1 MQKIG
6 LCLGGGGARGL
17 CHIEF
22 LKVLDEMDIK
32 PQIISGTSI
41 GAIIGSFYAA
51 GLSGNEIHEILDS
64 LDLTKK
70 KNEEVEEKE
79 DKKEEG
85 KLEKFLD
92 SKLADLKEY
101 YRKFDSVH
109 KLIDISLFKT
119 SSFLDGKGV
128 AKFFEDNLPVKKF
141 EDLKIPLKIVATDY
155 WRQQQVVFDSGE
167 LVPAIR
173 ASMSIPAVFAPVV
186 IDDTVLVDGGIANNL
201 PYDLIQ
207 DECDLTIAIDVSGTI
222 KVPQKPKL
230 PSFFDSIM
238 VSFNTLQNSVIHY
251 QMKIKEPDIYIKPEL
266 LDVNI
271 LEFHKVKEIME
282 SVENDVQNFRKNLKK
297 LI

>member
-1 MQKIG
+1 MKKIG

-22 LKVLDEMDIK
+22 LKVLDELDIK
-32 PQIISGTSI
+32 PHIISGTSI

-51 GLSGNEIHEILDS
+51 GLSGNEIEEILDS
-64 LDLTKK
+64 LDLSQQ
-70 KNEEVEEKE
+70 KNENDDKKE
-79 DKKEEG
+79 DKKEES

-92 SKLADLKEY
+92 SKLADLREY
-101 YRKFDSVH
+101 YKKLDSVH
-109 KLIDISLFKT
+109 KLIDISFFKS

-128 AKFFEDNLPVKKF
+128 ANFFKENLPVKNF
-141 EDLKIPLKIVATDY
+141 EDLEIPLKIVATDY
-155 WRQQQVVFDSGE
+155 WRQQQVIFDSGE

-186 IDDTVLVDGGIANNL
+186 INDTVLVDGGITNNL

-222 KVPQKPKL
+222 SVPEKPKL
-230 PSFFDSIM
+230 PNFFDSIM
-238 VSFNTLQNSVIHY
+238 VSFDTLQNSVIHY
-251 QMKIKEPDIYIKPEL
+251 QMKIRKPDIYIKPKL
-266 LDVNI
+266 LDISI
-271 LEFHKVKEIME
+271 LEFHKAAEIMK
-282 SVENDVQNFRKNLKK
+282 SVKKDVKRFRTDLKK